1 VLCFFGHDEHRAPR
15 PAKIS
20 VNATTP
26 LTSSKPEVPRQAGDR
41 LADLGDQVAR
51 KLAEIERSTSDARC
65 ASQIGELKALVAQMQ
80 GMIESRVE
88 AEVGRRTQ
96 ELASL
101 SDFLQTNSE
110 REKAAL
116 ARELHDQLGGILTPA
131 KMDLAWLDSRLGED
145 PEFRERMARLGKLI
159 DQGIDLKRRIIENLR
174 PSLLDHLGLAP
185 ALQWYVDEACHN
197 ARIEPH
203 LHISKTLER
212 LPPDLEIA
220 LYRLVQEAVTN
231 VVRHSKA
238 AHLDL
243 TIERT
248 PKGVHMTVSDDG
260 VGIDN
265 FDAAKKLSHGLA
277 GMSHRVRSINGTFHV
292 HSLSGQGT
300 RVEMFVPLATRPAA
314 S

>member
-1 VLCFFGHDEHRAPR
+1 V
-15 PAKIS
+15 S
-20 VNATTP
+20 ATTP
-26 LTSSKPEVPRQAGDR
+26 LTSSQPEFPREASPGDR
-41 LADLGDQVAR
+41 LTDLGDQVSL
-51 KLAEIERSTSDARC
+51 KLAEIEHAAKGA
-65 ASQIGELKALVAQMQ
+65 ASQDKIVELKALVAEMQ
-80 GMIESRVE
+80 ALIESRVE
-88 AEVGRRTQ
+88 AEVVRRTQ

-101 SDFLQTNSE
+101 SAFLQTNSE

-131 KMDLAWLDSRLGED
+131 KMDLAWLGSRLGED
-145 PEFRERMARLGKLI
+145 PEFRERMERLGKLI

-185 ALQWYVDEACHN
+185 ALQWYVDEECNKAK
-197 ARIEPH
+197 IEPL

-212 LPPDLEIA
+212 LPADLEIA

-231 VVRHSKA
+231 VVRHAKA

-248 PKGVHMTVSDDG
+248 PRGVHMTVSDDG
-260 VGIDN
+260 VGIDD
-265 FDAAKKLSHGLA
+265 FDAAKRLSHGLA

-292 HSLSGQGT
+292 HSLSGKGT
-300 RVEMFVPLATRPAA
+300 RVEMFVPLAAIAA
-314 S
+314 SAPKT